1 MSLGKNCTGKNFG
14 CRWWAA
20 WVGGLELALWEGL
33 EGEGTG
39 RNWWGFG
46 DVSIDKS
53 ISRNWEECC
62 HMKAFEKEKKRIF
75 LTGFS
80 PSSI

>member
-1 MSLGKNCTGKNFG
+1 MG
-14 CRWWAA
+14 
-20 WVGGLELALWEGL
+20 VGGLELALWEGL
-33 EGEGTG
+33 EGDGTG

-53 ISRNWEECC
+53 ISRNWEEC
-62 HMKAFEKEKKRIF
+62 HMKAYAEEKKRIF
-75 LTGFS
+75 LNGFS